1 MYIFASAIFS
11 CVNEWNLA
19 VKLHES
25 GVCKVIVSAFGVV
38 SRPAPLKNF
47 VYLDFMD
54 KTKRDNV
61 MVKLQ
66 LEIGMCVG
74 LSIYL
79 L

>member
-1 MYIFASAIFS
+1 MFVIFS

-19 VKLHES
+19 VKLQQS
-25 GVCKVIVSAFGVV
+25 GVCNVVVSAFGVV

-47 VYLDFMD
+47 IYLDFMD
-54 KTKRDNV
+54 KSKRENV

-74 LSIYL
+74 
-79 L
+79 

>member
-1 MYIFASAIFS
+1 MFLFASVIFS

-19 VKLHES
+19 VKLQQS
-25 GVCKVIVSAFGVV
+25 GVCNVIVSAFGVV

-54 KTKRDNV
+54 KSKRENV

-66 LEIGMCVG
+66 IEIGMCAG
-74 LSIYL
+74 
-79 L
+79 